1 MRIRSERLD
10 RDGSDQD
17 EIKREDGVGEEPVLG
32 SAIDSHRRHPLP
44 TVPEKTTVAYDK
56 CYCPFSSSVNIE
68 LQKYLYI
75 YIYIHT
81 CVCLLGC
88 LLLLPFPI

>member
-75 YIYIHT
+75 YIYGA